1 MGICIIKCHGLFIDH
16 ADHTSAIHKENA
28 FQECPSKD
36 LILDIG
42 LLIKGTADQCREI
55 KPV

>member
-28 FQECPSKD
+28 FQERPSQD

-55 KPV
+55 KPI